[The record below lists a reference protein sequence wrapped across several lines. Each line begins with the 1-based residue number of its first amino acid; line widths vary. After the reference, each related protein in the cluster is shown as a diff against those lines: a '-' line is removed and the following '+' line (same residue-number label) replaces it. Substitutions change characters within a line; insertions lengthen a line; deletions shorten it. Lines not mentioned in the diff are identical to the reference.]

1 MVQTISRM
9 YPTREQAEK
18 ALAELRGF
26 SYYGDSHL
34 FAGTDPATGAEVPD
48 AVLTDRMAK
57 AMILRDHA
65 RIFTAGLRKGGTLVS
80 VHAPFATGLQA
91 MQILDAHGPI
101 ESGVPDIAY
110 PVHLWN
116 ERTPVS
122 STLRMP
128 TLTKTRLPFAAFTGL
143 PTLSTGRRLKT
154 GMLMPMLSRT
164 RWFTG
169 VMPLLTRT
177 RTPLSSLF
185 HLPLLSKKRY
195 MLKNA

>member
-18 ALAELRGF
+18 ALAELR
-26 SYYGDSHL
+26 SYNYYGASHL
-34 FAGTDPATGAEVPD
+34 FAGTDPSTGAEVSD
-48 AVLTDRMAK
+48 AALIDGMSH

-65 RIFTAGLRKGGTLVS
+65 RIFADGIRRGGTLVS

-91 MQILDAHGPI
+91 MQILDAHGPV

-128 TLTKTRLPFAAFTGL
+128 TLTKTRLPFQALTGL

-154 GMLMPMLSRT
+154 GALMPMLSRT

-169 VMPLLTRT
+169 VLPLLTRA

-195 MLKNA
+195 MLKKA

>member
-9 YPTREQAEK
+9 YPTREQAET
-18 ALAELRGF
+18 ALAELRSY
-26 SYYGDSHL
+26 SYYGASHL
-34 FAGTDPATGAEVPD
+34 FAGTDPATGAEVSD
-48 AVLTDRMAK
+48 ATLIDGMSR

-65 RIFTAGLRKGGTLVS
+65 RIFAGGIRRGGTLVS

-110 PVHLWN
+110 PVQLWN

-122 STLRMP
+122 STLRIP
-128 TLTKTRLPFAAFTGL
+128 TLSKTRLPFAAMSGL

-154 GMLMPMLSRT
+154 GGFMPLLSRT
-164 RWFTG
+164 RAFTA
-169 VMPLLTRT
+169 VLPLLTRV
-177 RTPLSSLF
+177 RTPLSSMF
-185 HLPLLSKKRY
+185 GLPMLTKKRY